1 MRRGTVCRR
10 RQCPP
15 NAGYR
20 PVGGDSRWSACHD
33 LRVLRPFAA
42 YLRVYEPLLALGD
55 PPDQRLRDA
64 VAAAKLHRTSAGERE
79 QTLWL
84 RSQVAAPRRL
94 FPAELPDGRPAP
106 SVLTDVLVLDP
117 QEIPPGRK
125 AEVGP
130 GPLVCPLEVRA
141 RSAASLVSFLG
152 DAHPALKQAVL
163 DATGHTQDRI
173 RSRAKAAMVDLTT
186 TAAHTLST
194 TWSIPLPWFVLIDP
208 DERKLELGSGQA
220 DPVRELS
227 WRTSLADAKERAREA
242 GDLLEATLGDS
253 GPGRVLY
260 ETTRWMENF
269 HPGSVVEL
277 DYGGLVQLFSDAV
290 LEADSTAEEVHDILE
305 ALRSGNV
312 DDLAELFT
320 ELREF
325 WSDLAARERAN

>member
-15 NAGYR
+15 DAGYR
-20 PVGGDSRWSACHD
+20 PVGGDRRRSACHD
-33 LRVLRPFAA
+33 LPVLRPFAA
-42 YLRVYEPLLALGD
+42 YLRVYEPLHALGD

-64 VAAAKLHRTSAGERE
+64 VAAAKLQRTSAGERE

-84 RSQVAAPRRL
+84 RSQVAVPRRL

-106 SVLTDVLVLDP
+106 SVQTDVLVLDP
-117 QEIPPGRK
+117 DEIPPGHD

-130 GPLVCPLEVRA
+130 GPLVCPLELRA

-163 DATGHTQDRI
+163 DSVGHPPDRI
-173 RSRAKAAMVDLTT
+173 RARAKAAMADLTT
-186 TAAHTLST
+186 SAAHTLST
-194 TWSIPLPWFVLIDP
+194 TWSVPLPWFVLVDP
-208 DERKLELGSGQA
+208 DERKLVLGTGRN
-220 DPVRELS
+220 DPTRELS
-227 WRTSLADAKERAREA
+227 WRMALADAKERAREA

-260 ETTRWMENF
+260 ETRRWLDNF

-277 DYGGLVQLFSDAV
+277 DYGGLVQLFADSM
-290 LEADSTAEEVHDILE
+290 LEADNTAEEVHDILQ

-312 DDLAELFT
+312 EDLAELFT
-320 ELREF
+320 ELRDF
-325 WSDLAARERAN
+325 WSELAAHERAN